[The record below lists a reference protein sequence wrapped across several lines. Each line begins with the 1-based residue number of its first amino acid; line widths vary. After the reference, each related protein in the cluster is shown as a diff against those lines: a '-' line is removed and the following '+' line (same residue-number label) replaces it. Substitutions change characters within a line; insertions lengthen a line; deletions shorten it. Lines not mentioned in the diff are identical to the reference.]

1 MPFEKNHKYRW
12 EPVFEIPLDKHPIC
26 FKGRTG
32 QKQALT
38 DIPDWPNKRLDYIDE
53 LINKKPS

>member
-12 EPVFEIPLDKHPIC
+12 EPENEIPLDKHPIC
-26 FKGRTG
+26 LKGRTG
-32 QKQALT
+32 QKQALR
-38 DIPDWPNKRLDYIDE
+38 DIPDWQNKRLDYIDE